1 MFREKRLVSL
11 MRPASRDWSMDKF
24 NTKTTTAYVV
34 GGFVYNDGTDN
45 VPATTTTQG
54 NVIGI
59 CQEAKTVADTGTQ
72 DLHMLMPNSPNSKFF
87 CDDVSGTLTKAM
99 EGDQFDFA
107 SDVQIAQAAS
117 TYDTVTLV
125 KFISASSGIF
135 KLNTTYGVEN

>member
-1 MFREKRLVSL
+1 MT
-11 MRPASRDWSMDKF
+11 MRPSSRDWSMVKLPS
-24 NTKTTTAYVV
+24 KTTTAYVA
-34 GGFVYNDGTDN
+34 GGFTYNDGTDN

-59 CQEAKTVADTGTQ
+59 CQEAKAVGTTGTA
-72 DLHMLMPNSPNSKFF
+72 DLHMLVPNSPNSTFHSL
-87 CDDVSGTLTKAM
+87 VTGTLTKAM

-107 SDVQIAQAAS
+107 SDVAIAQAAS

-125 KFISASSGIF
+125 KFIDATHGIF

>member
-1 MFREKRLVSL
+1 
-11 MRPASRDWSMDKF
+11 MRPASRDWSMVKLP
-24 NTKTTTAYVV
+24 TKTTTAYVA

-59 CQEAKTVADTGTQ
+59 CQEAKAVGVTATTK
-72 DLHMLMPNSPNSKFF
+72 LHMLVPNSPNSTFHSL
-87 CDDVSGTLTKAM
+87 VTGTLTAAM

-107 SDVQIAQAAS
+107 SDVAIAQAAS

-125 KFISASSGIF
+125 KFIDATHGIF

>member
-1 MFREKRLVSL
+1 MTKL
-11 MRPASRDWSMDKF
+11 
-24 NTKTTTAYVV
+24 NTKTTTAYVA
-34 GGFVYNDGTDN
+34 GGMLYNDGTDN

-54 NVIGI
+54 NVCGI
-59 CQEAKTVADTGTQ
+59 CQEAKAVGDTGTQ
-72 DLHMLMPNSPNSKFF
+72 DLHVLVPNSPNSTFY
-87 CDDVSGTLTKAM
+87 CDNVSGTLTKAM

-125 KFISASSGIF
+125 KFITSSSGIF